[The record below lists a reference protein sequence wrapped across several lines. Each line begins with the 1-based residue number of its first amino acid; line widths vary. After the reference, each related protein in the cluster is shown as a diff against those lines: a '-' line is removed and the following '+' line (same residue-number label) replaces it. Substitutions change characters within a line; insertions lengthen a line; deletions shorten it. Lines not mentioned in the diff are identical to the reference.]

1 MRSKEDIERVKRFLD
16 YLKAEDMVPVSQK
29 EWEDRPF
36 RPIDWDNI
44 DDIDDDDFEDIK
56 NFEEILS
63 MYENLDNPQDYE
75 DDYERIVAD
84 SNNNN
89 HSNIRQEETS
99 KTSSNKSE
107 NISDDNNQDL
117 IKQKFA
123 FRKIK

>member
-29 EWEDRPF
+29 EWDGRSFKPV
-36 RPIDWDNI
+36 DWDDI
-44 DDIDDDDFEDIK
+44 DDIDDDDFEGIK
-56 NFEEILS
+56 NFVELVS
-63 MYENLDNPQDYE
+63 TYEDFDNPQDYE
-75 DDYERIVAD
+75 QIVVD
-84 SNNNN
+84 SNNNR
-89 HSNIRQEETS
+89 SNSRQQEEVD
-99 KTSSNKSE
+99 KTLLNKSK